1 MPDEIRPVT
10 LDADRARLIAVLRNL
25 AEEME
30 GPYPDP
36 LFDVSVADIRACADL
51 LAAEGN
57 RCDAEMCECGH
68 FHCRHHGIWRG
79 SEQACDDCDCRCFI
93 VVPSPPG
100 GGR

>member
-1 MPDEIRPVT
+1 MPDAIRPVT
-10 LDADRARLIAVLRNL
+10 PDADRARLIAELHRL
-25 AEEME
+25 SQLDWSRYGGLE
-30 GPYPDP
+30 GMRQF
-36 LFDVSVADIRACADL
+36 LLELIDL

-93 VVPSPPG
+93 VAPSPPG